1 MIVCAILL
9 GVLQAAPAVTPV
21 AVPPPTMLGLT
32 DEDVVVVVDQLGSDL
47 QAVGASM
54 VTIPA
59 LEDACRVDDACLSS
73 TVQKSEAPLLLLL
86 AFTRVGD
93 ELDVEEV
100 IATATEVGRRQ
111 RTISMAHL
119 AGAMLSPEAQLVLA
133 DLPATSTSTS
143 PSPSPSASTSSASL
157 GPAGGAPP
165 IGLVTTLAGGAL
177 LGVGL
182 VAFGFDAAT
191 LEDPTSAGVDKDR
204 ARTTGGI
211 FLGAAVI
218 GATAVG
224 VGVGLLLFEGEEPT
238 TAQP

>member
-1 MIVCAILL
+1 MIVCALLL

-21 AVPPPTMLGLT
+21 AVPPPPMLGLT

-47 QAVGASM
+47 RAVGASM
-54 VTIPA
+54 VTVPA
-59 LEDACRVDDACLSS
+59 LEDACRIDDACLSS
-73 TVQKSEAPLLLLL
+73 TVQKGEAPLLLLL

-100 IATATEVGRRQ
+100 IVTATEVGRRQ

-119 AGAMLSPEAQLVLA
+119 AGAMLSPEAQQVLA
-133 DLPATSTSTS
+133 DLPAASTST
-143 PSPSPSASTSSASL
+143 SPSPSASTSSASL

-224 VGVGLLLFEGEEPT
+224 VGVGLLLFEGEEAT